1 MNGGTD
7 QNPQYQI
14 GSPLFNK
21 VSIQLNPDYYKG
33 KKFIINAKNNN
44 ADNIYVNELKFNNM
58 PVQNFNISH
67 QEITNGGELILE
79 MSNTPKH

>member
-1 MNGGTD
+1 
-7 QNPQYQI
+7 
-14 GSPLFNK
+14 LFNK

-44 ADNIYVNELKFNNM
+44 ADNIYINELRYNNST
-58 PVQNFNISH
+58 VHDFNISH

-79 MSNTPKH
+79 MSNTPKQ